1 GHVRHTGYG
10 ATNMGSPKAPREKV
24 EEVAEAFRIAGL
36 ETDVHD
42 NVMNAIWHKLS
53 ANVAINGISALLGTP
68 NGFISKNEYA
78 NRLAEMLIKEAIEVA
93 NANGCTLDYE
103 TELEHA
109 YEVSRMTDETISSM
123 VQDVTHHR
131 ETEIRI
137 INGAVSRL
145 GKEHG
150 IPTPCNDMILNLILA
165 KQSLYLGR

>member
-1 GHVRHTGYG
+1 MPHPE
-10 ATNMGSPKAPREKV
+10 S
-24 EEVAEAFRIAGL
+24 RITIA
-36 ETDVHD
+36 
-42 NVMNAIWHKLS
+42 
-53 ANVAINGISALLGTP
+53 
-68 NGFISKNEYA
+68 
-78 NRLAEMLIKEAIEVA
+78 VA
-93 NANGCTLDYE
+93 NATGCTLDYE

-109 YEVSRMTDETISSM
+109 FEVSRMTDETISSM

-150 IPTPCNDMILNLILA
+150 IPTPCNDLILNLVLA